1 MIDARPLNGVGE
13 ELTGHTGV
21 AQSAAQGSPK
31 SKVVGSSPTARAH
44 YLPIL
49 PKRVKEMAILG
60 RKEPTRQETRQTQA
74 PAPRKDGRM
83 SVTAA
88 SAEKPSRIGKL
99 REHIRNIGAE
109 LRKVT
114 WPTRDEVRNLT
125 IVVIGLTAAVGTALF
140 TVDSIL
146 GWLYR
151 LAR

>member
-1 MIDARPLNGVGE
+1 
-13 ELTGHTGV
+13 
-21 AQSAAQGSPK
+21 
-31 SKVVGSSPTARAH
+31 
-44 YLPIL
+44 
-49 PKRVKEMAILG
+49 MAMLG
-60 RKEPTRQETRQTQA
+60 RKEPATQRTEHAQA
-74 PAPRKDGRM
+74 PARRRDGRM
-83 SVTAA
+83 VATAG
-88 SAEKPSRIGKL
+88 SGEPPSRIGKL
-99 REHIRNIGAE
+99 REHFRNIGAE